1 MAAVAGAD
9 IITGMVSIVVL
20 YLGLGVLMTFLGLP
34 LWRALVPRNR
44 WYGLRLPAT
53 LGNPVVWYAANAR
66 FGRILSI
73 VGVATIA
80 AAAVALMAGWTTVAT
95 VITLGVVVITGV
107 GIASVAGVRTA
118 RMAAE
123 R

>member
-1 MAAVAGAD
+1 
-9 IITGMVSIVVL
+9 MVSIVVL

-53 LGNPVVWYAANAR
+53 LGNPAVWYAANAR

-107 GIASVAGVRTA
+107 AIASVAGVRTA